1 MAEQVY
7 LGRYRV
13 TRQLDQGGM
22 SRIFL
27 ARDGASGR
35 DVVVKVLKPE
45 CLASSKPREHFRR
58 EIHIMS
64 RFEHPNAVKYLDAAP
79 NDPGGPVLVMEYL
92 RGVDLGVLLHQQR
105 RLSPE
110 RAGRLLGQLCDVLQA
125 AHDGGIIHRDIKPG
139 NLMIV
144 HGGTPDETLKLMDFG
159 LAKITAMLYIAPDEL
174 VNYAAPAASGTPE
187 YISPEE
193 VRGQEVDARADLYSV
208 GVVLYEMLAGRLPF
222 RGDDVQKLMKCH
234 EKVTPPTFA
243 EIGLGGLI
251 PSAIEDVVRCCLNK
265 QPDQRPRSA
274 AELALRY
281 EKALGKRIT
290 QFRRA
295 GAAELRDPLAQRLLV
310 AQRQLRRGARPLVGL
325 LVQAAAHHVLDGRRD
340 QAAQAELRERRR
352 RHLLVALHQLL
363 HVVAAERQ
371 PARQHLVQHHAD
383 AVQVGAGVDLLAAHL
398 LGADVLGRP
407 RGGRRRVVDQLVR
420 RDVQHRRDLRQAEV
434 HQLERLVGRAAVDDH
449 QVARLDVA
457 VDDAAVVRGL
467 EHVAQLAQKP
477 AGPLRREAA

>member
-295 GAAELRDPLAQRLLV
+295 GATTTQLRVPALRPAGGTPLTSTPPPPFARATQRAGMQHSIEAVMPEALALVKLKGFIHDLGGEVIESVPGMIRVRLDGEPVEKKRAGLFGWLGGGAPTAAPAAAEVELHMERRDPAQPNRLTITLV
-310 AQRQLRRGARPLVGL
+310 MNPGKGL
-325 LVQAAAHHVLDGRRD
+325 ISA
-340 QAAQAELRERRR
+340 
-352 RHLLVALHQLL
+352 
-363 HVVAAERQ
+363 
-371 PARQHLVQHHAD
+371 
-383 AVQVGAGVDLLAAHL
+383 
-398 LGADVLGRP
+398 
-407 RGGRRRVVDQLVR
+407 
-420 RDVQHRRDLRQAEV
+420 DLRTRCNQIGRNLQAY
-434 HQLERLVGRAAVDDH
+434 LMGR
-449 QVARLDVA
+449 
-457 VDDAAVVRGL
+457 
-467 EHVAQLAQKP
+467 
-477 AGPLRREAA
+477 

>member
-7 LGRYRV
+7 LGRYKV

-22 SRIFL
+22 SRIYL
-27 ARDGASGR
+27 ARDAASGR
-35 DVVVKVLKPE
+35 EVVVKVLRPE
-45 CLASSKPREHFRR
+45 FLAASKSREHFRR

-92 RGVDLGVLLHQQR
+92 RGVDLGVLLHQRR

-139 NLMIV
+139 NLMIL

-174 VNYAAPAASGTPE
+174 INYPEPAAAGTPE

-193 VRGQEVDARADLYSV
+193 VRGRGVDARTDLYSV

-222 RGDDVQKLMKCH
+222 AGDDVQKLMRCH

-243 EIGLGGLI
+243 EIGLGGAI

-274 AELALRY
+274 TELALRY

-290 QFRRA
+290 QFRRPGATTTNVRVPALRAAA
-295 GAAELRDPLAQRLLV
+295 GTPLTATPPPSARAAQRAGMQHSIEAVMPEALALVKLKGFIHDLGGEVIESVPGMIRVRLGGEPAEKKKAGLFGWLGGGAPTAAPAAAEVELHMERRDSAQPNRLTITLVMNPARGLICADLRDRCN
-310 AQRQLRRGARPLVGL
+310 RIG
-325 LVQAAAHHVLDGRRD
+325 
-340 QAAQAELRERRR
+340 
-352 RHLLVALHQLL
+352 
-363 HVVAAERQ
+363 
-371 PARQHLVQHHAD
+371 
-383 AVQVGAGVDLLAAHL
+383 
-398 LGADVLGRP
+398 
-407 RGGRRRVVDQLVR
+407 
-420 RDVQHRRDLRQAEV
+420 RDLQAY
-434 HQLERLVGRAAVDDH
+434 LMGR
-449 QVARLDVA
+449 
-457 VDDAAVVRGL
+457 
-467 EHVAQLAQKP
+467 
-477 AGPLRREAA
+477 

>member
-27 ARDGASGR
+27 ARDRASGR

-45 CLASSKPREHFRR
+45 LLAASKSREHFRR

-105 RLSPE
+105 RLSPQ

-125 AHDGGIIHRDIKPG
+125 AHEGGIVHRDIKPG
-139 NLMIV
+139 NLMIL
-144 HGGTPDETLKLMDFG
+144 HGGTADETLKLMDFG

-174 VNYAAPAASGTPE
+174 INYPEPAASGTPE
-187 YISPEE
+187 YICPEE
-193 VRGQEVDARADLYSV
+193 VFGRGVDSRADLYSV

-222 RGDDVQKLMKCH
+222 VGDDVQKLMKCH

-243 EIGLGGLI
+243 EIGLGGLV
-251 PSAIEDVVRCCLNK
+251 PPAIEDVVRCCLNK
-265 QPDQRPRSA
+265 QPDQRPRTA

-290 QFRRA
+290 QFRRSGAAPTNIRVPTLRNA
-295 GAAELRDPLAQRLLV
+295 GAPPTSTPLPSARAVPRAGMQHSIEAVMPEALALVKLKGFIHDLGGEVIESVPGMIRVRLGGEPAEKKKAGVLGWFGGGGAQTAAPAAAEVELRME
-310 AQRQLRRGARPLVGL
+310 
-325 LVQAAAHHVLDGRRD
+325 RRD
-340 QAAQAELRERRR
+340 PAQPNRLTITLVMNPGKGLISADLR
-352 RHLLVALHQLL
+352 
-363 HVVAAERQ
+363 
-371 PARQHLVQHHAD
+371 D
-383 AVQVGAGVDLLAAHL
+383 
-398 LGADVLGRP
+398 
-407 RGGRRRVVDQLVR
+407 RGNQIG
-420 RDVQHRRDLRQAEV
+420 RDLQAY
-434 HQLERLVGRAAVDDH
+434 LMGR
-449 QVARLDVA
+449 
-457 VDDAAVVRGL
+457 
-467 EHVAQLAQKP
+467 
-477 AGPLRREAA
+477 